1 MPPHPLPNCEMQKY
15 SNEPKFKDGYSRNSL
30 PKVKD
35 ETYVIKLEYKSI
47 ETH

>member
-35 ETYVIKLEYKSI
+35 MSHVTNLEYKSI